1 MNVVIFI
8 AVFLGVSVGYEV
20 LNTPREILACLKN
33 TEKVVC
39 GSDFGTNPKRYCCDP
54 FEKDYTACRGSSNV
68 CSDEL
73 ETLGEKGE
81 YLLMKSSED
90 CKNTM
95 FTVNEEEGVS
105 INIDYIPED
114 LACILQVENKGN
126 YSSSLRFIEE
136 DYHNFDAY
144 VFEKNSYHSKFEP
157 RGHFS
162 FSNSTTP
169 TQNDFHIWY
178 DNTSFIILTVKDPNQ
193 GPGHFKSTAV
203 PLPAPE
209 EDTLKSQLYPPK
221 IPNFLSKILKFLP
234 KFLNKIKFY

>member
-1 MNVVIFI
+1 
-8 AVFLGVSVGYEV
+8 
-20 LNTPREILACLKN
+20 
-33 TEKVVC
+33 
-39 GSDFGTNPKRYCCDP
+39 
-54 FEKDYTACRGSSNV
+54 
-68 CSDEL
+68 
-73 ETLGEKGE
+73 
-81 YLLMKSSED
+81 
-90 CKNTM
+90 M

-114 LACILQVENKGN
+114 LACILQIENKGN

-144 VFEKNSYHSKFEP
+144 VFERNSYHSQFEP

-193 GPGHFKSTAV
+193 GPGHFRSTAV

-209 EDTLKSQLYPPK
+209 EDIEHIRKHNRIILMQGLFFLASVVGCVFCCLFCFSVKRDAFRLAPVVHHELGAHDAERYMVDSQQLLQK
-221 IPNFLSKILKFLP
+221 EDIQSKNPNLFCTNELGEVGYRMVQAP
-234 KFLNKIKFY
+234 Y